1 MAVWRKTH
9 NASDG
14 RRSLRALRYALFLIL
29 TAPAW
34 CQDSPTTAADEQ
46 VALWFEAAR
55 QAHAEGDLPLATAE
69 YEKVLRAT
77 PEIPEMHS
85 NLGVVYY
92 LQGRYAD
99 ALERFD
105 DALTRKPDL
114 FVALLFS
121 GMSHVRMRGYK
132 KAVPRLEKALS
143 QQSDSYEA
151 LLYLGLSHAGSE
163 HYKRA
168 HTYFEKLV
176 DVHPKDIAA
185 LNQLGRNYLELST
198 ARFKRMWDVAPE
210 GFIYFRTL
218 GQLGA
223 AQGKPTAD
231 VRRQYERAIAAR
243 PDYPNLHW
251 ELAQVLL
258 RANDL
263 KGAAAR
269 LSEEIEV
276 EPHHVP
282 ALLALAGIHEQL
294 GESGRW
300 AELVDRGRKTAQ
312 RTPTTEDGF
321 SDLLQSD
328 PALAVSLLNNLLESG
343 DLERSVSQFIR
354 RQPKVGDLKKT
365 LDELWGVVQAR
376 PHNDWFHEVYF
387 RCRMEQGEVKLA
399 RDQLLLLKRQS
410 PDRAMPYY
418 LLGKAYQ
425 RLSIRTQQRMV
436 DLDPDSYRTH
446 LLKAE
451 VLDKQDDYENAIAE
465 YRAALKAEADVPGV
479 HYQLGMALIRTM
491 QLEEAIRAF
500 QKELEIDPYHLLAQV
515 RLGQIHTYRSEHE
528 KAISHL
534 LEAVKLDSSHAMA
547 YGTLGRAYMLAGRP
561 GQAVEMLERS
571 VKLDPDNRKAR
582 YQLAT
587 IYRRQGRKEEADR
600 ELAAFRKLSQQEMNE
615 LGRRQQESLF
625 DSDLPGPEN

>member
-1 MAVWRKTH
+1 MFRWT
-9 NASDG
+9 
-14 RRSLRALRYALFLIL
+14 SLFVIL
-29 TAPAW
+29 MVPAW
-34 CQDSPTTAADEQ
+34 CQKSPTTATDEQ
-46 VALWFEAAR
+46 VTLWFETAR
-55 QAHAEGDLPLATAE
+55 QAHAEGDLPRATVE
-69 YEKVLRAT
+69 YEKVLRAR

-85 NLGVVYY
+85 NLGFVYY

-99 ALERFD
+99 AVARFD

-114 FVALLFS
+114 FVSLLFS

-132 KAVPRLEKALS
+132 KAVPRLEQALS
-143 QQSDSYEA
+143 QQSDNYEA

-163 HYKRA
+163 HYERA
-168 HTYFEKLV
+168 HTYLEKLV
-176 DVHPKDIAA
+176 DVHPEDIEA

-198 ARFKRMWDVAPE
+198 VSFKRMWDVAPE

-218 GQLGA
+218 GQLGES
-223 AQGKPTAD
+223 QGKPTAEIQ
-231 VRRQYERAIAAR
+231 RQYERAIAAR

-258 RANDL
+258 HGDDL

-269 LSEEIEV
+269 LSEEIKV

-282 ALLALAGIHEQL
+282 ALLTLAGIHERL

-300 AELVDRGRKTAQ
+300 AKLVDRARKIAQ
-312 RTPTTEDGF
+312 RIPTTDDGF
-321 SDLLQSD
+321 SNLLRSD
-328 PALAVSLLNNLLESG
+328 PTLAVSLLNNLLESG

-354 RQPKVGDLKKT
+354 NQPKVSDLKKT

-410 PDRAMPYY
+410 PHWAMPYY
-418 LLGKAYQ
+418 LLGKVYE
-425 RLSIRTQQRMV
+425 RLSIATQQRMV
-436 DLDPDSYRTH
+436 DSDPDGYRTH

-451 VLDKQDDYENAIAE
+451 VLDKQYDYENAIAA
-465 YRAALKAEADVPGV
+465 YRVALKAEPDVPGV

-491 QLEEAIRAF
+491 QLEEAIQAF
-500 QKELEIDPYHLLAQV
+500 QKELEIDPYHVLAQV
-515 RLGQIHTYRSEHE
+515 RLGQIYTYRSEHE
-528 KAISHL
+528 EAISHL
-534 LEAVKLDSSHAMA
+534 REAVKLDSSHAMA
-547 YGTLGRAYMLAGRP
+547 HGALGRAYTLAGRP
-561 GQAVEMLERS
+561 DEATEMLERS
-571 VKLDPDNRKAR
+571 VKLDPGDRKTR
-582 YQLAT
+582 YQLAI
-587 IYRRQGRKEEADR
+587 IYRREGRKEEADR

-615 LGRRQQESLF
+615 LGHLQQESLF
-625 DSDLPGPEN
+625 DSDLPEPEN